1 MPDGLERRRAA
12 GYGGVIMSQTPPG
25 PQTPPATLIDA
36 AVIAARVDAM
46 ARDIVAAMPS
56 DYVMVVILNG
66 AFMFAA
72 DLARALARHGSHPT
86 MEFVNLKSYGD
97 ATESSGQVRV
107 LGTLPERLD
116 GRAVLIVD
124 DILDTGRTMHF
135 ARALLAGLG
144 AAPVRLCVFLDKPA
158 RRAAGIEAEHVGF
171 SIDDRFVVG
180 YGLDHAKRWRGLP
193 DLAAV
198 D

>member
-1 MPDGLERRRAA
+1 MAEKNVEPK
-12 GYGGVIMSQTPPG
+12 I
-25 PQTPPATLIDA
+25 LIDA
-36 AVIAARVDAM
+36 ATIARRIDAL
-46 ARDIVAAMPS
+46 AAEVQAAMPR
-56 DYVMVVILNG
+56 DFVMVVILNG

-72 DLARALARHGSHPT
+72 DLTRALARRGSHPT

-124 DILDTGRTMHF
+124 DILDTGRTLHF

-144 AAPVRLCVFLDKPA
+144 ASPVRLCVFLDKPA
-158 RRAAGIEAEHVGF
+158 RRVAPMKADHVGF
-171 SIDDRFVVG
+171 EIEDRFVVG

-193 DLAAV
+193 DLCAV

>member
-1 MPDGLERRRAA
+1 
-12 GYGGVIMSQTPPG
+12 
-25 PQTPPATLIDA
+25 
-36 AVIAARVDAM
+36 
-46 ARDIVAAMPS
+46 
-56 DYVMVVILNG
+56 MVVILNG

-116 GRAVLIVD
+116 G
-124 DILDTGRTMHF
+124 
-135 ARALLAGLG
+135 LG

>member
-1 MPDGLERRRAA
+1 
-12 GYGGVIMSQTPPG
+12 MSQTPPG

-158 RRAAGIEAEHVGF
+158 RRAAAIEAEHVGF

>member
-1 MPDGLERRRAA
+1 MQLQPLLSQEQLSARTAALAALVSARWAGRRLVVLAVA
-12 GYGGVIMSQTPPG
+12 TGGVPF
-25 PQTPPATLIDA
+25 
-36 AVIAARVDAM
+36 AVDLVRHLQGVD
-46 ARDIVAAMPS
+46 VE
-56 DYVMVVILNG
+56 L
-66 AFMFAA
+66 
-72 DLARALARHGSHPT
+72 DLLGVS
-86 MEFVNLKSYGD
+86 SYAG
-97 ATESSGQVRV
+97 TESTGQVVHTFGPRV
-107 LGTLPERLD
+107 LLED
-116 GRAVLIVD
+116 ADVLVVD

-144 AAPVRLCVFLDKPA
+144 AEPVRLCVFLDKPA
-158 RRAAGIEAEHVGF
+158 RRAAAIEAEHVGF

>member
-1 MPDGLERRRAA
+1 MDPDGAGWHGAARRAKQA
-12 GYGGVIMSQTPPG
+12 AMSQSQASPR
-25 PQTPPATLIDA
+25 TLIA
-36 AVIAARVDAM
+36 APAIAARIDAL
-46 ARDIVAAMPS
+46 ADEIAASLPA
-56 DYVMVVILNG
+56 DFVMVVILNG

-72 DLARALARHGSHPT
+72 DLARALARRDRHPA

-97 ATESSGQVRV
+97 ATESTGQVRV

-116 GRAVLIVD
+116 GRAVLLVD

-144 AAPVRLCVFLDKPA
+144 ADPVRLCVFLDKPA
-158 RRAAGIEAEHVGF
+158 RRVAAIEADHVGF
-171 SIDDRFVVG
+171 QVDDRFVVG
-180 YGLDHAKRWRGLP
+180 YGLDHAKKWRGLP
-193 DLAAV
+193 DLAAI

>member
-1 MPDGLERRRAA
+1 MTQPK
-12 GYGGVIMSQTPPG
+12 
-25 PQTPPATLIDA
+25 TLIDA
-36 AVIAARVDAM
+36 AAIARRVDAL
-46 ARDIVAAMPS
+46 AAEVAAAMPA
-56 DYVMVVILNG
+56 DFVMVVILNG

-72 DLARALARHGSHPT
+72 DLGRALARLGRHPT

-124 DILDTGRTMHF
+124 DILDTGRTMQF
-135 ARALLAGLG
+135 ARALLSGLG
-144 AAPVRLCVFLDKPA
+144 ASPVQLCVFLDKPS
-158 RRAAGIEAEHVGF
+158 RRVVPLQADHVGF
-171 SIDDRFVVG
+171 AIEDRFVVG
-180 YGLDHAKRWRGLP
+180 YGLDHAKKWRGLP

>member
-1 MPDGLERRRAA
+1 MAD
-12 GYGGVIMSQTPPG
+12 STPEPKI
-25 PQTPPATLIDA
+25 LIDA
-36 AVIAARVDAM
+36 ATIARRIDAL
-46 ARDIVAAMPS
+46 AAEVQAALPA
-56 DYVMVVILNG
+56 DFVMVVILNG

-72 DLARALARHGSHPT
+72 DLARALARRGSHPT

-124 DILDTGRTMHF
+124 DILDTGRTLHF

-144 AAPVRLCVFLDKPA
+144 ANPVRICVFLDKPA
-158 RRAAGIEAEHVGF
+158 RRAAPMSADHVGF
-171 SIDDRFVVG
+171 TIEDRFVVG

-193 DLAAV
+193 DLSAV